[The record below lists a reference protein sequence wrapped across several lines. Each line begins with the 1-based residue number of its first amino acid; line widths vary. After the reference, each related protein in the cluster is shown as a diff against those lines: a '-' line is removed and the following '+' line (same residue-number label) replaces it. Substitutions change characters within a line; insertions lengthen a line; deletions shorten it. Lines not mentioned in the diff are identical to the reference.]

1 MGLSMVRLLE
11 AEQDLPPD
19 LRDAVHDGRLEEA
32 GHMLMELYDL
42 QCAEATQLVGR
53 EVCRQA
59 V

>member
-59 V
+59 E